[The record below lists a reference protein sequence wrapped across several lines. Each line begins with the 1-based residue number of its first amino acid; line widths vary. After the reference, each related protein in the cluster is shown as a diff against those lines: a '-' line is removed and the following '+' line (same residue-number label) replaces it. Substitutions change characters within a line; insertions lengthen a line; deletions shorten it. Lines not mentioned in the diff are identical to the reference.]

1 MCFLHFVRSVVVTVC
16 ILGFGYIGKDQ
27 EPARNLSV
35 DLHTTLSAIVEY
47 E

>member
-1 MCFLHFVRSVVVTVC
+1 MCFLHFVSSVVVMVC
-16 ILGFGYIGKDQ
+16 ILSFGYMGSDQ